1 MHSGSVYENNLTKN
15 KCLSKQKWAYY
26 CFNKRII
33 MHIFNMCI
41 FDFEVVLHAFI
52 NAFKNMLLFL

>member
-1 MHSGSVYENNLTKN
+1 MDILMHSGSVYETNLTKK

-33 MHIFNMCI
+33 MHIF
-41 FDFEVVLHAFI
+41 
-52 NAFKNMLLFL
+52 